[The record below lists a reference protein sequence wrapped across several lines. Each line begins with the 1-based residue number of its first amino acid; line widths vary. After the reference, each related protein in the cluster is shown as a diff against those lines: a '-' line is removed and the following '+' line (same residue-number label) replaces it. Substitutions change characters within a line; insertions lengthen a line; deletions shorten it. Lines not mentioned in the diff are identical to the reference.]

1 MDNSV
6 KPAKIPRILCSS
18 SSAISSTIL
27 NNGDDFVFEHD
38 LNASIKKEVKSE
50 PPEIKQEADDEM
62 TTPPDLKDA
71 KILQLQ
77 EENKSLK
84 LEKKDFERKIKDLEA
99 KNWKLSSNQTNQTL
113 LLELNNQDL
122 ETDLAQRD
130 DKVTILTQENKKLK
144 DELEKL
150 ESEKAKC
157 ANDHM
162 AVKESFDE
170 KSKEVSDLQNDNL
183 TLLGDNAGL
192 SDSINKLNNDYQN
205 ILREKEDLIKNL
217 DQMASQNA
225 HLEEQNKKLT
235 EGNQELSDFFKNHED
250 RQAAHLLQESLKVS
264 DLEKEKSV
272 KAAEIES
279 LKKRIREIE
288 ELGRN
293 QEDRI
298 NSLEND
304 LEMYHNLVSTKV
316 SEMADLK
323 TENDDL
329 TSRNKNLLFETRCIN
344 QKKEGLE
351 KRVTHLQIALND
363 SQNHVAKKDVELDDL
378 KREFESGKTHYW
390 QLVGRYNPLL
400 NNFNDLKK
408 QHDNC
413 AQMASN
419 CFKLQNE
426 VKVLRQTN
434 NDIKVKLDLFEKA
447 SSLAFGMSFNQN

>member
-1 MDNSV
+1 
-6 KPAKIPRILCSS
+6 
-18 SSAISSTIL
+18 
-27 NNGDDFVFEHD
+27 
-38 LNASIKKEVKSE
+38 
-50 PPEIKQEADDEM
+50 
-62 TTPPDLKDA
+62 
-71 KILQLQ
+71 
-77 EENKSLK
+77 
-84 LEKKDFERKIKDLEA
+84 
-99 KNWKLSSNQTNQTL
+99 
-113 LLELNNQDL
+113 
-122 ETDLAQRD
+122 
-130 DKVTILTQENKKLK
+130 
-144 DELEKL
+144 
-150 ESEKAKC
+150 
-157 ANDHM
+157 
-162 AVKESFDE
+162 
-170 KSKEVSDLQNDNL
+170 
-183 TLLGDNAGL
+183 
-192 SDSINKLNNDYQN
+192 
-205 ILREKEDLIKNL
+205 
-217 DQMASQNA
+217 MASQNA

-408 QHDNC
+408 QHENC

-447 SSLAFGMSFNQN
+447 SSLAFGMPHNQN